1 MLRDIVVIP
10 IRYCIYFVHLL
21 AVTVR
26 RSIASYN
33 RDFLAISGDYRRW
46 REPANC
52 EAPVIA
58 LVDISA
64 SKLDR
69 YYTHSRT
76 YKDTR
81 YIEEARDNLFF

>member
-1 MLRDIVVIP
+1 MPRYRYP
-10 IRYCIYFVHLL
+10 HIRYCIYFVHLL

-64 SKLDR
+64 SKLGR
-69 YYTHSRT
+69 YYTHTHTLT
-76 YKDTR
+76 YM
-81 YIEEARDNLFF
+81 YIHGRAN